1 MSESAD
7 WWGDFE
13 FEPGATKRWRIGPL
27 TLWVTR
33 LAKEWQVAW
42 QRGNELDLAIEVAQ
56 ASDPAPA
63 TLERSRYLFE
73 KGTKLSLGVRVAD
86 RPVVVRPEMP
96 VVVPGGLHAT
106 LFVSTPVWIELSAGE
121 LDPPPPG
128 SPPLAS
134 LGRSPAGGTRQRF
147 AEIPTW
153 QPSSTWFGENNIRGA
168 LYYAER
174 TRARIER
181 EAEPYKARAITSV
194 TINNVEREPLR
205 IDRIALPLP
214 SMSVFRAE
222 HGALCTEHAIV
233 DYVVNQDAP
242 VRVQRSPLPELGK
255 TTLISAARESR
266 ETNLVVRA
274 LSAALREVLP

>member
-1 MSESAD
+1 MSERAD
-7 WWGDFE
+7 WWGEFE

-33 LAKEWQVAW
+33 QAKEWQVAW
-42 QRGNELDLAIEVAQ
+42 QRGNELDLDIEVAQ

-63 TLERSRYLFE
+63 TLQRSRYLFE
-73 KGTKLSLGVRVAD
+73 KGKVLHLGVRVAD
-86 RPVVVRPEMP
+86 RPVVARPEMP

-106 LFVSTPVWIELSAGE
+106 LFVSTPVWLELAAGE
-121 LDPPPPG
+121 P
-128 SPPLAS
+128 
-134 LGRSPAGGTRQRF
+134 RQRF

-153 QPSSTWFGENNIRGA
+153 QPSSTWFGENNIQGA

-174 TRARIER
+174 TRARLER
-181 EAEPYKARAITSV
+181 GSDLYKARAITSV
-194 TINNVEREPLR
+194 TINNAEREPLR

-214 SMSVFRAE
+214 SMSVFRDE
-222 HGALCTEHAIV
+222 QGALCTEHAIV
-233 DYVVNQDAP
+233 DHVTNQDAP

-255 TTLISAARESR
+255 TTLISSAREGR